1 MEARK
6 PLTPTQ
12 VEALTQERGVPRV
25 EQLRPGVEVRYAE
38 SESGR
43 LVRVRT
49 LRGD

>member
-12 VEALTQERGVPRV
+12 VEVLTQERGVPRV
-25 EQLRPGVEVRYAE
+25 RQLRPETVARYT
-38 SESGR
+38 SD
-43 LVRVRT
+43 RV